1 MQTYANAIVECLPA
15 FGCDKAFGVS
25 GTNIHHIWKALHRP
39 EIKVYHFHH
48 ESGAAFAAAEYSI
61 QTGKFAVVF
70 VTSGP
75 GITNA
80 ITGLRCA
87 RADGARI
94 VFIAGLTSEEADR
107 TGRRLVQ
114 ETFPMDVEGLTGP
127 TADSA
132 LSCCVIVRDELDVWR
147 LRQTLM
153 LIRRDPLGGVLG
165 VFLTDA
171 RSKSLIP
178 QQHPKF
184 ELLPFPSLSKEAL
197 DACKGVVEMLKTK
210 GSVLWI
216 GYGCRGASALVM
228 KLAERYDLPV
238 LATPRAK
245 GIFPETHTLYQGT
258 TGLGASLSP
267 TMRANPPT
275 GVLLL
280 GSKAAELSS
289 MFIQCEWVDTVFYC
303 VSLET
308 SEVKRNMPKG
318 SVAIEAEVG
327 LFLRALLEIKVTG
340 HRIVKPAI
348 PKATIPPM
356 RATSKGRIHPS
367 KIMYVVQVAI
377 NRGAC
382 SIIAEAGKSLCWTA
396 HYLKFPKPGLYRS
409 NLDSAPLGHAVCG
422 VVGMGLADNHAVAIV
437 SDAAMLK
444 QSEVSTAVLYGSK
457 AIWLVMNG
465 SQYDTFDQT
474 SQASGD
480 VPPPYCIP
488 YTDFEL
494 LARAVGCEGSTVT
507 GEKELRE
514 ALKEALMRDGPT
526 VINVLVDSSPVA
538 PLKSKK
544 HGSPVMPLG
553 STDS

>member
-70 VTSGP
+70 ATSGP

-127 TADSA
+127 TVDSA

-153 LIRRDPLGGVLG
+153 RIRRDPLGGVLG

-184 ELLPFPSLSKEAL
+184 ELIPFPSLSNQAL

-245 GIFPETHTLYQGT
+245 GIFPETHAL
-258 TGLGASLSP
+258 
-267 TMRANPPT
+267 ANPPT

-289 MFIQCEWVDTVFYC
+289 MFIQWEWVDAAFYC

-318 SVAIEAEVG
+318 SVAIEAEIG

-348 PKATIPPM
+348 PKAMIPPM
-356 RATSKGRIHPS
+356 PATSKGRIHPS

-377 NRGAC
+377 NGGAC

-396 HYLKFPKPGLYRS
+396 NYLKFPKHGLYRS
-409 NLDSAPLGHAVCG
+409 NLDSAPLSHAVCG

-465 SQYDTFDQT
+465 SQYDTFDQP

-488 YTDFEL
+488 YADFAL

-538 PLKSKK
+538 PLKPRK

>member
-1 MQTYANAIVECLPA
+1 M
-15 FGCDKAFGVS
+15 
-25 GTNIHHIWKALHRP
+25 R
-39 EIKVYHFHH
+39 
-48 ESGAAFAAAEYSI
+48 
-61 QTGKFAVVF
+61 
-70 VTSGP
+70 
-75 GITNA
+75 
-80 ITGLRCA
+80 
-87 RADGARI
+87 
-94 VFIAGLTSEEADR
+94 
-107 TGRRLVQ
+107 
-114 ETFPMDVEGLTGP
+114 
-127 TADSA
+127 
-132 LSCCVIVRDELDVWR
+132 
-147 LRQTLM
+147 
-153 LIRRDPLGGVLG
+153 IRRDPLGGVLG

-245 GIFPETHTLYQGT
+245 GIFPETHALYQGT

-356 RATSKGRIHPS
+356 PATSKGRIHPS

-377 NRGAC
+377 NRDAC

-422 VVGMGLADNHAVAIV
+422 VVGMGLAYNHAVAIV